1 MTNNH
6 FVILERIR
14 VLVKESTLLQIW
26 NTARRGAM
34 VAMGLAVVSSAVA
47 TLGACSWLHF
57 GEQDETYDYRKAK
70 TRQQPLE
77 VPPDLSPLPKD
88 DRFAVPTPGA
98 AAAQKAAPAGTA
110 APAAPAAAAAVAA
123 GALVAPAGPVVDPA
137 VPAARIVREGNQR
150 WLAVN
155 ASPEVA
161 YATVRDVFVS
171 QGFKIATDEPALGL
185 LETQWAETRPT
196 VNEDAPRNVLK
207 RLLGAFDSNGEQNKF
222 RARIERT
229 AANTAEI
236 TITHRGLDEVFTSP
250 QKDTTKWQVRPSDPE
265 LEAILLQRVALR
277 FAAVQPAVAV
287 APAAG
292 AVPVASAAV
301 AAPQAPAA
309 AIPATAPIATVE
321 TRVHKVTAGGYV
333 TLQLEDDLE
342 HTWRRVGIALD
353 RGGFTIEDRSREK
366 HQYSVRYLDPEYE
379 ASEKEKRGW
388 WDRLFNADAK
398 IPEQQFQIAMAPNGA
413 PGSTAGP
420 ITVVEVHDRDGKPD
434 NGPTARRILD
444 QLMEDL
450 R

>member
-1 MTNNH
+1 
-6 FVILERIR
+6 VIPQCIR

-26 NTARRGAM
+26 KTARRGAM
-34 VAMGLAVVSSAVA
+34 VGLGLAVVSSAVA

-77 VPPDLSPLPKD
+77 VPPDLTPLPKD
-88 DRFAVPTPGA
+88 DRFSVPTAG
-98 AAAQKAAPAGTA
+98 AAAQKPAAAAGAAPAPA
-110 APAAPAAAAAVAA
+110 AAPAAAAAGAAPAVAA
-123 GALVAPAGPVVDPA
+123 VALAAPAGQVVDPS

-171 QGFKIATDEPALGL
+171 QGFKIEIDDPAVGL
-185 LETQWAETRPT
+185 LETAWSEARPK
-196 VNEDAPRNVLK
+196 VDEDAPRNLLK
-207 RLLGAFDSNGEQNKF
+207 RLLGSFDSNGEQNKF

-229 AANTAEI
+229 PANTAEI

-250 QKDTTKWQVRPSDPE
+250 AKDTTKWQARAPDPE

-277 FAAVQPAVAV
+277 FSAVQPSVAV
-287 APAAG
+287 APASA
-292 AVPVASAAV
+292 PAS
-301 AAPQAPAA
+301 APAA
-309 AIPATAPIATVE
+309 APAAAPAVPQATMDS
-321 TRVHKVTAGGYV
+321 RVHKVTAGGAT

-342 HTWRRVGIALD
+342 HTWRRIGIALD
-353 RGGFTIEDRSREK
+353 RGGFTIEDRSRDK
-366 HQYSVRYLDPEYE
+366 HQYSVRYLDPDYE

-388 WDRLFNADAK
+388 WDRLFNSDAK
-398 IPEQQFQIAMAPNGA
+398 IPEQQFQIAMAP
-413 PGSTAGP
+413 STAGAAP
-420 ITVVEVHDRDGKPD
+420 ITIVEVRDKDGRPD
-434 NGPTARRILD
+434 NGPTAHRIID